1 MTAKKEL
8 SPDQLAK
15 ARHLYEQTLVPVS
28 DIAASLKVSDAWL
41 YKRIKDLNWRK
52 RQSQIGDFHYA
63 RFLAEAE
70 ALAPAPAPPAEL
82 LAPTDREKVEQRSLA
97 FTLRLQ
103 DAAERVLDAGVRI
116 IATIRPG
123 DHAEGERC
131 ARVVAVVAHAFR
143 DVAHLTKPV
152 SAAEAHEPAYDEDD
166 DPVPRD
172 LDEFR
177 QELARRIRG
186 FIEARRAELERAG
199 AAEAP
204 RIPGPALE

>member
-8 SPDQLAK
+8 SPEQIAK
-15 ARHLYEQTLVPVS
+15 AQHLYEQTLVPVEE
-28 DIAASLKVSDAWL
+28 IAAGCGVSGSWL
-41 YKRIKDLNWRK
+41 YKLIKKQDWRR
-52 RQSQIGDFHYA
+52 RQSKTGDFHYA

-70 ALAPAPAPPAEL
+70 ALAPVPAAPAEL
-82 LAPTDREKVEQRSLA
+82 LAPVDREKVEQRSLA
-97 FTLRLQ
+97 FTVRLQ

-143 DVAHLTKPV
+143 DVANLTKPV
-152 SAAEAHEPAYDEDD
+152 SATQAHEPAYDEDD

-172 LDEFR
+172 MDEFR
-177 QELARRIRG
+177 QELARR
-186 FIEARRAELERAG
+186 
-199 AAEAP
+199 
-204 RIPGPALE
+204 

>member
-8 SPDQLAK
+8 SPDQIAK

-70 ALAPAPAPPAEL
+70 ALAPAPAPQAEL
-82 LAPTDREKVEQRSLA
+82 LAPIDPEAVEQRSLA

-116 IATIRPG
+116 IGTIRPG

-152 SAAEAHEPAYDEDD
+152 SAAEAHEPDDDD

-204 RIPGPALE
+204 RIPGPTVE